1 MMAHTIRLSVAGMSC
16 AGCVASV
23 EKALNGV
30 DLVTSASVNFAEHTA
45 EVNGSAS
52 VGDLVNAIKAA
63 GYDAAELRGIEDEA
77 EKESLEQAHYVK
89 LIRQAVFAGLLGIP
103 LFIAGMLGKLPA
115 LSSANGQLFWLVIGV
130 LTFIMLVYSAGH
142 FFRGAVKAF
151 RVHNANMDTLIA
163 LGTGSAWAYSM
174 VVTVLPDVVPTI
186 AQHAYFEAAAIIIAL
201 INFGSAM
208 EMRARGKTSEAIKKL
223 IGLQPKS
230 ARVLRDGVEQDVPIE
245 SVGLD
250 ETLRIRPGEQVPVDG
265 IIIEGSSR
273 LDESML
279 TGEPM
284 PVQKGV
290 GEEVIAGTMNTSG
303 SFLYQSKRIGKDT
316 VLAKIIELVRQ
327 AQSSKPAIA
336 RLVDKVAAVFVP
348 SVMIV
353 AIITFLIWYNL
364 ASELGMSYA
373 IVTTM
378 TVLIIACPCALGLAT
393 PISIMV
399 GVGRAAS
406 MGILIRNGDALQQV
420 GRLTTIVLDK
430 TGTITEGKPAVTNV
444 DACDVS
450 DDFVLQVAASLEQQ
464 SEHPLGSAILQAAES
479 KSVSVLP
486 LSAFE
491 AVSGHGV
498 TGLVDGNESILGN
511 AAMMQANGVNIDS
524 LLTKAETY
532 ASEAKTPIYLAVN
545 NQLKGLIVV
554 ADPVKQGARQ
564 SIARMHELGLNVV
577 MLTGD
582 NQVTADAVAA
592 QLNINRVVAEVLP
605 QDKDKVV
612 AELQAQGEVV
622 AMVGDG
628 INDAPAL
635 ARADVGLAIGSGT
648 DVAIESADITLM
660 QGSLH
665 GVVDAIALSKATVRN
680 IKQNLFGAFFYNSIG
695 IPIAAGVLY
704 PFFGILLNPMIA
716 GAAMALSSV
725 TVVSNANRLR
735 SFASSRDINK

>member
-1 MMAHTIRLSVAGMSC
+1 MMDQTTRLSVAGMSC

-23 EKALNGV
+23 EKAINSV

-45 EVNGSAS
+45 EIRGAAPL
-52 VGDLVNAIKAA
+52 DELIKAIKAA

-77 EKESLEQAHYVK
+77 EKESLEQAHYKK
-89 LIRQAVFAGLLGIP
+89 LIRQAIFAGLLGIP
-103 LFIAGMLGKLPA
+103 LFISGMMGKLPA
-115 LSSANGQLFWLVIGV
+115 LNAANGQLFWLVIGI
-130 LTFIMLVYSAGH
+130 LTFIMLIYSAGH
-142 FFRGAVKAF
+142 FFRGAVNAF

-163 LGTGSAWAYSM
+163 LGTGSAWVYSM
-174 VVTVLPDVVPTI
+174 VVTLFPGIVPTI

-230 ARVLRDGVEQDVPIE
+230 ARVVRDGVEQDVPIE
-245 SVGLD
+245 TVGLD
-250 ETLRIRPGEQVPVDG
+250 ETLRIRPGEQIPVDG
-265 IIIEGSSR
+265 IILEGHSR

-290 GEEVIAGTMNTSG
+290 GEEVIAGTLNTSG
-303 SFLYQSKRIGKDT
+303 SFLYQSKRIGMDT

-348 SVMIV
+348 TVMII
-353 AIITFLIWYNL
+353 AIVTFLVWYNL
-364 ASELGMSYA
+364 ATEVGISYA

-420 GRLTTIVLDK
+420 GRLTTVVLDK
-430 TGTITEGKPAVTNV
+430 TGTVTEGKPAVTNIESS
-444 DACDVS
+444 DVN
-450 DDFVLQVAASLEQQ
+450 DDYVLQIAASLEQQ
-464 SEHPLGSAILQAAES
+464 SEHPLGSAIVQAANA
-479 KSVSVLP
+479 KSVSTLT
-486 LSAFE
+486 LTDFN

-498 TGLVDGNESILGN
+498 SGTVDGHQAILGN
-511 AAMMQANGVNIDS
+511 AAMMQSNGVDIEV
-524 LLTKAETY
+524 LKIKATSY
-532 ASEAKTPIYLAVN
+532 AAEAKTPMYLAVDH
-545 NQLKGLIVV
+545 QLKGLVVV
-554 ADPVKQGARQ
+554 ADPVKQDAPQ
-564 SIARMHELGLNVV
+564 AIANMQQLGLEVV

-582 NQVTADAVAA
+582 NKATAEAVAS
-592 QLNINRVVAEVLP
+592 QLNIKRVIAEVLP
-605 QDKDKVV
+605 QDKDQVV

-665 GVVDAIALSKATVRN
+665 SVVDAIALSRATVSN
-680 IKQNLFGAFFYNSIG
+680 IKQNLFGAFIYNSVG

-704 PFFGILLNPMIA
+704 PLFGILLNPMIA

-725 TVVSNANRLR
+725 TVVTNANRLR
-735 SFASSRDINK
+735 GFTSSREAKK